1 MKNKEELLRSLFPD
15 ADGQALESLAL
26 TLIMND
32 NSEYSHLKRCEY
44 YADKLKKVGKGL
56 RIGKNVKLV
65 NPQYITVGDNVTI
78 SDDVTVIARGS
89 GGITIGDNVTLCERV
104 YLDTERADEGY
115 IHIGNNVYI
124 GTGTTLF
131 GHVGL
136 EIGNDCLL
144 AQNIT
149 VTPYSH
155 IFTDPEEK
163 IALQG
168 GNTRKVTLGDDC
180 YIGMGVC
187 IMYSADI
194 GKGSVVGAGSTVV
207 KPIPPYSVAVGC
219 PARVIKKRNGNKNE

>member
-1 MKNKEELLRSLFPD
+1 MKNKEELLKALFPD

-32 NSEYSHLKRCEY
+32 DSEYSHLKRCEY
-44 YADKLKKVGKGL
+44 YSDKLKKAGKRL
-56 RIGKNVKLV
+56 KIGKNVKIV
-65 NPQYITVGDNVTI
+65 NPQYIQIG
-78 SDDVTVIARGS
+78 DDVTIGDGVTIIARGE
-89 GGITIGDNVTLCERV
+89 GGIVISDNVTLCDRV

-115 IHIGNNVYI
+115 IHIGKNVYI
-124 GTGTTLF
+124 GVGTTLF

-136 EIGNDCLL
+136 HIGDGCLL

-155 IFTDPEEK
+155 IYDDPNVD

-168 GNTRKVTLGDDC
+168 GHTRKVTIGDDC

-187 IMYSADI
+187 IMYSADV
-194 GKGSVVGAGSTVV
+194 GKGSVIGAGSTVV
-207 KPIPPYSVAVGC
+207 KPVPPYSVAVGC
-219 PARVIKKRNGNKNE
+219 PAKVIKKRDGNKNG